1 MKRIRKCVAF
11 LAALAALLTFMSV
24 AVFAAETDPLDLSL
38 VFSPEAQLVVY
49 VDGEWSGE
57 LSGVYGCGESVSLAA
72 PAVAGKQFAYWQA
85 DGSVVSYNDPLKL
98 TVNANTTLYA
108 VYAAAKPAAQPA
120 AGFTSITR
128 SADGKSIV
136 LQAIA
141 SGETAGIVYSTT
153 ATGNALT
160 IGGAGVSNAAAVKLT
175 GAATEVPESVLDDNN
190 CYSLQLTPE
199 TNDAVYHVRAYV
211 TVDGN
216 TTYGDVK
223 DVKLSDLESGVSL
236 IAGLN
241 GFDPENNLD
250 DMLSALRMNTV
261 TFEPNGGVGATITQA
276 FVSGQSV
283 TLRAN
288 TFTRSGYAFNGW
300 STNKNGGGTTY
311 TDGQS
316 VTLTANTTLYAQW
329 KSNGGGNPGSYTP
342 SGGGNG
348 GNTGTITYPPTIS
361 NVANGRV
368 TLSPTSPKFGD
379 KVTIAATPDAGYE
392 VDTVTVTDA
401 NGNRVSVTKVNDTTY
416 TFTQP
421 NSKVKIDVTFKPIQG
436 AAMTGVFAPYS
447 DLDANEWYADG
458 VRYVLEH
465 GIMSGYGDGKFGPND
480 TTSRAMIAQILYNME
495 GKPAYSGMSDFTD
508 VNANDWYAA
517 AIRWASAEGIV
528 GGYGNGKFGPNDEL
542 TREQLVTI
550 LYRYAK
556 YKGVNVSAQASLAA
570 YNDAASVSDWAT
582 EAMQWAVG
590 SRLISGKTTTTLNPQ
605 DKATRAEIATIIMR
619 YCENIASK

>member
-1 MKRIRKCVAF
+1 M
-11 LAALAALLTFMSV
+11 
-24 AVFAAETDPLDLSL
+24 
-38 VFSPEAQLVVY
+38 
-49 VDGEWSGE
+49 
-57 LSGVYGCGESVSLAA
+57 
-72 PAVAGKQFAYWQA
+72 
-85 DGSVVSYNDPLKL
+85 
-98 TVNANTTLYA
+98 
-108 VYAAAKPAAQPA
+108 
-120 AGFTSITR
+120 
-128 SADGKSIV
+128 
-136 LQAIA
+136 
-141 SGETAGIVYSTT
+141 
-153 ATGNALT
+153 
-160 IGGAGVSNAAAVKLT
+160 
-175 GAATEVPESVLDDNN
+175 
-190 CYSLQLTPE
+190 
-199 TNDAVYHVRAYV
+199 
-211 TVDGN
+211 
-216 TTYGDVK
+216 
-223 DVKLSDLESGVSL
+223 
-236 IAGLN
+236 
-241 GFDPENNLD
+241 
-250 DMLSALRMNTV
+250 
-261 TFEPNGGVGATITQA
+261 TIT
-276 FVSGQSV
+276 
-283 TLRAN
+283 
-288 TFTRSGYAFNGW
+288 
-300 STNKNGGGTTY
+300 
-311 TDGQS
+311 
-316 VTLTANTTLYAQW
+316 
-329 KSNGGGNPGSYTP
+329 
-342 SGGGNG
+342 
-348 GNTGTITYPPTIS
+348 
-361 NVANGRV
+361 
-368 TLSPTSPKFGD
+368 
-379 KVTIAATPDAGYE
+379 ATPDAGYE

-401 NGNRVSVTKVNDTTY
+401 NGNSVSVTKVNDTTY

-436 AAMTGVFAPYS
+436 AATTGVFAPYS